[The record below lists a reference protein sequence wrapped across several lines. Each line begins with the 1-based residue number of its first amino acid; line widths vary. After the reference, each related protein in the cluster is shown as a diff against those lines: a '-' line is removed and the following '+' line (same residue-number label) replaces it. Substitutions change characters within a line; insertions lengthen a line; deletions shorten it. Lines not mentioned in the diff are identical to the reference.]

1 MGRYYDG
8 DISGKFMFAVQGS
21 DAAERFG
28 AYEEDQGYINYV
40 VQEDHLAE
48 VEKEIKNIEALPGV
62 SRVEKFLK
70 GKESYRT
77 SELEEH
83 GITQEDMKDWA
94 DLQLGKQIR
103 DFIKETGDSCRFQA
117 EL

>member
-8 DISGKFMFAVQGS
+8 DIDGKFMFGVQGS
-21 DAAERFG
+21 DAGERFG

-48 VEKEIKNIEALPGV
+48 VEKEIKAIEKQPGIALV
-62 SRVEKFLK
+62 DTMFE
-70 GKESYRT
+70 
-77 SELEEH
+77 ELEGYRDADLKSR
-83 GITQEDMKDWA
+83 GITTKDMEDWA
-94 DLQLGKQIR
+94 DLQLGKKIR
-103 DFIKETGDSCRFQA
+103 DYIKETGDSCRFQA